1 MRVKGHHVTNALS
14 AHSPCDVEGK
24 STAGLVTSHA
34 GSRGGLG
41 FHPSIFTDIARLEGR
56 GGGGKGYTSSS
67 NLYPTTHYMNH
78 CIQQD
83 NIMGSF
89 LTLLNLSFGTFVV
102 IIGSIRRLLPNV
114 TSGIYRA
121 HTTWAQPDETKSQGL
136 PHCKS
141 CTLNLYRFAN
151 PTTGDSMTLQGY
163 LQPSFMILG
172 FKSQYL
178 HKCISAYADK
188 LIRQALCSCYTV
200 RWLTTN
206 FECAENC
213 VLVWK
218 RTNNL
223 CRVHVCYICLRIQH
237 GYLNGRKIAVHAV
250 SLATVG
256 SEGWHNLWQTLSSVV
271 SRSSPSPVLQY
282 VKATGRHQAIKNWT

>member
-1 MRVKGHHVTNALS
+1 MHCQQHL
-14 AHSPCDVEGK
+14 PCDVEGK

-56 GGGGKGYTSSS
+56 EGGGKGYTLSS

-141 CTLNLYRFAN
+141 CTLNLYYRFAN
-151 PTTGDSMTLQGY
+151 PTTGDSITL
-163 LQPSFMILG
+163 
-172 FKSQYL
+172 
-178 HKCISAYADK
+178 
-188 LIRQALCSCYTV
+188 
-200 RWLTTN
+200 
-206 FECAENC
+206 
-213 VLVWK
+213 
-218 RTNNL
+218 
-223 CRVHVCYICLRIQH
+223 
-237 GYLNGRKIAVHAV
+237 
-250 SLATVG
+250 
-256 SEGWHNLWQTLSSVV
+256 
-271 SRSSPSPVLQY
+271 
-282 VKATGRHQAIKNWT
+282 

>member
-56 GGGGKGYTSSS
+56 EGGGKGYKFQFVPYHPLHES
-67 NLYPTTHYMNH
+67 LHTTGQHN
-78 CIQQD
+78 
-83 NIMGSF
+83 GF
-89 LTLLNLSFGTFVV
+89 LLTLLNLSFGTFVV

-141 CTLNLYRFAN
+141 CTK
-151 PTTGDSMTLQGY
+151 P
-163 LQPSFMILG
+163 I
-172 FKSQYL
+172 
-178 HKCISAYADK
+178 
-188 LIRQALCSCYTV
+188 
-200 RWLTTN
+200 
-206 FECAENC
+206 
-213 VLVWK
+213 
-218 RTNNL
+218 
-223 CRVHVCYICLRIQH
+223 
-237 GYLNGRKIAVHAV
+237 
-250 SLATVG
+250 
-256 SEGWHNLWQTLSSVV
+256 
-271 SRSSPSPVLQY
+271 
-282 VKATGRHQAIKNWT
+282 